1 LEDPRISRL
10 YLAIV
15 KGWFASLFGGAWMRR
30 LMRSGMVTAMLLC
43 GIVIGLGIIYQQHM
57 RGNFHKLKQQI
68 SAERPDTP
76 VPRPGGQEAIVLTRS
91 RLPGGSVPEFLSVT
105 LLPGR
110 GMNVLQITAYLPDKG
125 EVSLM
130 DSPGIE
136 DAERAMTGRDS
147 DANGAASLAMGGA
160 FEAPWAGSLFG
171 AAAQGRVVT
180 TWRGRTITLPPAGPG
195 AQATAAQGGLLLMP
209 AATSSDTGAMPDGG
223 QAEANFEAGDFGAHW
238 PSKTTLRVT
247 VLLTSRSIELT
258 MVAHNVGDV
267 PEPIGLGWHP
277 RFSIQGDREQMRL
290 RIPGQMRAEVRD
302 RASGMPTGVLLPVAG
317 TAYDFTGHD
326 GARLGK
332 LDLDDSFV
340 QLRQELLDSGPYAQ
354 LSDPVSNFGLRLTA
368 LTPNIRAMRVVAKPG
383 ADFVSIQPQF
393 NYDDPFGR
401 EWGKEVNTGIVVVP
415 PGQTTEWR
423 VRLEL
428 VTLSGAQ
435 PPI

>member
-136 DAERAMTGRDS
+136 EAERAMTGRDS

-171 AAAQGRVVT
+171 AAPSRFRR
-180 TWRGRTITLPPAGPG
+180 RGRARRRRRRREDCSYCRRLHPPTPARCPMG
-195 AQATAAQGGLLLMP
+195 ARRRP
-209 AATSSDTGAMPDGG
+209 
-223 QAEANFEAGDFGAHW
+223 
-238 PSKTTLRVT
+238 
-247 VLLTSRSIELT
+247 TSR
-258 MVAHNVGDV
+258 
-267 PEPIGLGWHP
+267 
-277 RFSIQGDREQMRL
+277 REIL
-290 RIPGQMRAEVRD
+290 
-302 RASGMPTGVLLPVAG
+302 
-317 TAYDFTGHD
+317 
-326 GARLGK
+326 ART
-332 LDLDDSFV
+332 
-340 QLRQELLDSGPYAQ
+340 
-354 LSDPVSNFGLRLTA
+354 GLR
-368 LTPNIRAMRVVAKPG
+368 
-383 ADFVSIQPQF
+383 
-393 NYDDPFGR
+393 
-401 EWGKEVNTGIVVVP
+401 
-415 PGQTTEWR
+415 
-423 VRLEL
+423 RLP
-428 VTLSGAQ
+428 SA
-435 PPI
+435 